1 MLSHNLKLTTINSKI
16 HVKCQ
21 SKKKKKSNSLSLL
34 NHKNIHE
41 DIIFLLNF
49 EEEYM
54 LLSLGE
60 RKTKEK

>member
-1 MLSHNLKLTTINSKI
+1 MLSHNLKLTTIKSKI

-21 SKKKKKSNSLSLL
+21 SKKKKSNSLSLL

-41 DIIFLLNF
+41 DIIFLINF

-60 RKTKEK
+60 RTTKEK

>member
-1 MLSHNLKLTTINSKI
+1 MLSAK
-16 HVKCQ
+16 V
-21 SKKKKKSNSLSLL
+21 KKKKSNSLSLL

>member
-21 SKKKKKSNSLSLL
+21 SKKKKSNSLSLL